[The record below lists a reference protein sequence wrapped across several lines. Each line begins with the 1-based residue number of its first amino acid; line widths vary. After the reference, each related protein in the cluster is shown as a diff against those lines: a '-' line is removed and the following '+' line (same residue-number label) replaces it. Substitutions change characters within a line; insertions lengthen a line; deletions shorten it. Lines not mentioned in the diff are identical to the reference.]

1 MYSKYLTIS
10 TNEEYYLYIGIE
22 TKHQSMKEMVTTLKV
37 DTIGRVMIPKHM
49 RDAMGIKP
57 GDLVRITV
65 GKEEM
70 GIMSEQKNPCEAP
83 SLA

>member
-1 MYSKYLTIS
+1 
-10 TNEEYYLYIGIE
+10 
-22 TKHQSMKEMVTTLKV
+22 MKEMITTLKV

-49 RDAMGIKP
+49 REALGINP

-65 GKEEM
+65 AKEE
-70 GIMSEQKNPCEAP
+70 GILSEQKNPCEAP